1 MSGPIHRAD
10 NAADVS
16 GERIAPANDR
26 GQDRP
31 NLVRSLRDSSPRNE
45 ARVSWKKRRSSR
57 DFFVAC
63 RADGAGLVAACQ
75 SSSFELTSGDIYG
88 AVGVDS
94 NRVRSPV
101 LIGYYNRYLS
111 NSDSSMFVKRVAR
124 RYSCATL
131 ERLATIGD
139 HVTRRAAILSLSLLG
154 DYSSN
159 AVLGRAL
166 ADRDRGV
173 RTIAESGIRELW
185 CRVGSRDQRNMLRSI
200 VELNDTHHAAEAAQL
215 ATELIHSSPWIA
227 EAWCQ
232 RGTAYYHLGQY
243 DAAIRDCHQALE
255 INPYHFTAA
264 AGMGQCYL
272 LQDNPVAALE
282 AFRRALRLN
291 PGLEEVRAQVVQ
303 LQRSLKDD

>member
-1 MSGPIHRAD
+1 
-10 NAADVS
+10 
-16 GERIAPANDR
+16 
-26 GQDRP
+26 
-31 NLVRSLRDSSPRNE
+31 
-45 ARVSWKKRRSSR
+45 
-57 DFFVAC
+57 
-63 RADGAGLVAACQ
+63 
-75 SSSFELTSGDIYG
+75 
-88 AVGVDS
+88 VDS

-101 LIGYYNRYLS
+101 LVGYYNRYLT
-111 NSDSSMFVKRVAR
+111 NNDRAMFTKRVAR
-124 RYSCATL
+124 RYACATL
-131 ERLATIGD
+131 ERLVAVGD
-139 HVTRRAAILSLSLLG
+139 YTTRRAAVLSLSLLG

-173 RTIAESGIRELW
+173 RTIAETGIRELW
-185 CRVGSRDQRNMLRSI
+185 CRVGSRDQRETLRN
-200 VELNDTHHAAEAAQL
+200 VVDLNDRRRFAEAAEL
-215 ATELIHSSPWIA
+215 ATELIHDSPWIA

-232 RGTAYYHLGQY
+232 RGTAHYHLGQY

-291 PGLEEVRAQVVQ
+291 PSLEEVRAQVVQ
-303 LQRSLKDD
+303 LQRSMKDD